1 MLSDI
6 KQAFLMVKLKNEVD
20 KNRFCFF
27 WKRGDKLVAYRYKSI
42 VFGYTSSPFILNFV
56 MKHHAETFPDD
67 KCKEILANNFYVDNL
82 LITGNDLVEM
92 EKLYNLAFDRMKNG
106 GFTLRS
112 WNSNS
117 VELRDQMAS
126 DDRLVEHKC
135 KEDKVLGYRYNVD
148 KDSLSLAS
156 CNIDSGA
163 NTKRKILSQTSKVF
177 DPLNLALPVTIRG
190 RILMRKVWKLDVGWD
205 SQLPK
210 EICNEMKSLSRR
222 FRNVI

>member
-1 MLSDI
+1 
-6 KQAFLMVKLKNEVD
+6 
-20 KNRFCFF
+20 
-27 WKRGDKLVAYRYKSI
+27 
-42 VFGYTSSPFILNFV
+42 
-56 MKHHAETFPDD
+56 
-67 KCKEILANNFYVDNL
+67 
-82 LITGNDLVEM
+82 M

-117 VELRDQMAS
+117 IELRDQMAS
-126 DDRLVEHKC
+126 DDRLLEHKC

-177 DPLNLALPVTIRG
+177 GPLNLAFPVTIRG
-190 RILMRKVWKLDVGWD
+190 RILMKKV
-205 SQLPK
+205 
-210 EICNEMKSLSRR
+210 
-222 FRNVI
+222 